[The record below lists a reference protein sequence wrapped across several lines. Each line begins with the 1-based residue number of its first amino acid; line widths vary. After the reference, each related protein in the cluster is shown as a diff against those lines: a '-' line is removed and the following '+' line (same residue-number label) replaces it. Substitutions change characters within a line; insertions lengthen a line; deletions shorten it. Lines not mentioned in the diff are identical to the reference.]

1 MRGGGG
7 QKMSVFVHAQG
18 IKTVHTGERVK
29 KGQNSVH
36 VVVECFGLTIIT
48 YSLLALECKDSFGQ
62 VDTYEELL
70 QHLIHFHKIC
80 RKFYETTQAAQPPP
94 TPKAEQ
100 PKVIDLDGPEVI
112 DLDADEEEAVNV
124 TAPEAM
130 AMVVDS
136 EVVEIDPQV
145 SSFEHLKEFE
155 FLKGHLIS

>member
-1 MRGGGG
+1 M
-7 QKMSVFVHAQG
+7 
-18 IKTVHTGERVK
+18 
-29 KGQNSVH
+29 
-36 VVVECFGLTIIT
+36 
-48 YSLLALECKDSFGQ
+48 
-62 VDTYEELL
+62 DTYEELL

-145 SSFEHLKEFE
+145 NSFEHLKEFE
-155 FLKGHLIS
+155 FLTKMNFAFCIKKICMLVNVSYVMEFLV

>member
-1 MRGGGG
+1 M
-7 QKMSVFVHAQG
+7 
-18 IKTVHTGERVK
+18 
-29 KGQNSVH
+29 
-36 VVVECFGLTIIT
+36 
-48 YSLLALECKDSFGQ
+48 
-62 VDTYEELL
+62 DTYEELL
-70 QHLIHFHKIC
+70 QHLIHVHKIC
-80 RKFYETTQAAQPPP
+80 RKFYDTTQAAQPPPP

-145 SSFEHLKEFE
+145 SSFEQALERIRISCQNEFC
-155 FLKGHLIS
+155 LH

>member
-1 MRGGGG
+1 M
-7 QKMSVFVHAQG
+7 
-18 IKTVHTGERVK
+18 
-29 KGQNSVH
+29 
-36 VVVECFGLTIIT
+36 
-48 YSLLALECKDSFGQ
+48 
-62 VDTYEELL
+62 DTYEELL

-145 SSFEHLKEFE
+145 SSFES
-155 FLKGHLIS
+155 I